1 MNRTRATPLVG
12 LAALGFV
19 AGFLLEYAL
28 EAYGRPLLVPPLTMP
43 FTLVVVGV
51 VVLAVAIPIRRS
63 VTGKRKARIDPFQAM
78 RIVVLAKA
86 SSLVGALLTG
96 ASLGAVLYFTTRPV
110 LPAIGSMWL
119 AIASCVG
126 AAVLTTAGLIA
137 EHLCT
142 LPKDEDDD
150 APGAPLDS

>member
-1 MNRTRATPLVG
+1 MKRTHATPLIG

-19 AGFLLEYAL
+19 VGFLLEYGAESL
-28 EAYGRPLLVPPLTMP
+28 GRPLLIPPLTFP
-43 FTLVVVGV
+43 LTLLAAAAI
-51 VVLAVAIPIRRS
+51 VLGFAIPIRRT
-63 VTGKRKARIDPFQAM
+63 VTGKRAKPIDPFQAM

-86 SSLVGALLTG
+86 SSHVGALLTG
-96 ASLGAVLYFTTRPV
+96 TGLGAVIYFTTRPV

-126 AAVLTTAGLIA
+126 AAVLTAAGLLA

-142 LPKDEDDD
+142 LPKDDDDD
-150 APGAPLDS
+150 APGVPHDS

>member
-1 MNRTRATPLVG
+1 MNRTHATPLVG

-19 AGFLLEYAL
+19 AGFLLEYGL

-43 FTLVVVGV
+43 FTLVVVGA
-51 VVLAVAIPIRRS
+51 VVLGVAIPIRRA
-63 VTGKRKARIDPFQAM
+63 VTGKRNARIDPFQAM

-150 APGAPLDS
+150 VPGSPRDS

>member
-1 MNRTRATPLVG
+1 MNRTHPTPLIG

-19 AGFLLEYAL
+19 AGFLLEYGL
-28 EAYGRPLLVPPLTMP
+28 EAYGRPLVVPPLTMP
-43 FTLVVVGV
+43 FTLLVVAAV
-51 VVLAVAIPIRRS
+51 VISVSIPIRRA
-63 VTGKRKARIDPFQAM
+63 VTGKRRARIDPFQAT

-126 AAVLTTAGLIA
+126 AAVLMAAGLIA

-150 APGAPLDS
+150 APGAPRSS

>member
-1 MNRTRATPLVG
+1 VNRTHATPLIG
-12 LAALGFV
+12 LAAFGFV
-19 AGFLLEYAL
+19 VGFLLEYGL
-28 EAYGRPLLVPPLTMP
+28 EAYGRPLLVAPLTMP
-43 FTLVVVGV
+43 FTLVVVAA
-51 VVLAVAIPIRRS
+51 VVLGVAIPIRRT
-63 VTGKRKARIDPFQAM
+63 VTGKRNGRIDPFRAT

-96 ASLGAVLYFTTRPV
+96 ASLGVVVYFTTRPV

-150 APGAPLDS
+150 APGAPRNP

>member
-19 AGFLLEYAL
+19 AGFLVEYGL

-43 FTLVVVGV
+43 FTLLVVA
-51 VVLAVAIPIRRS
+51 VLVLGVAIPIRRT
-63 VTGKRKARIDPFQAM
+63 VTGKRVTRIDPFRAM

-150 APGAPLDS
+150 APGEPRDS

>member
-1 MNRTRATPLVG
+1 MNRTHATPLIG

-19 AGFLLEYAL
+19 AGFLLEYGL
-28 EAYGRPLLVPPLTMP
+28 EAYGRPLVVPPLTMP
-43 FTLVVVGV
+43 FTLLVIAAVIIGV
-51 VVLAVAIPIRRS
+51 SIPIRRA
-63 VTGKRKARIDPFQAM
+63 VTGKRKTRVDPFQAT
-78 RIVVLAKA
+78 RIVVLAKS

-96 ASLGAVLYFTTRPV
+96 ASLGALLYFTTRPV

-119 AIASCVG
+119 AIASCLG
-126 AAVLTTAGLIA
+126 AAVLTAAGLIA

-150 APGAPLDS
+150 VPGSPRGS

>member
-1 MNRTRATPLVG
+1 VNRTHATPLVG

-19 AGFLLEYAL
+19 AGFLLEYGL

-43 FTLVVVGV
+43 FTLLVIAAI
-51 VVLAVAIPIRRS
+51 VLGVAIPIRRS
-63 VTGKRKARIDPFQAM
+63 VTGKRNAPIDPFQAM

-150 APGAPLDS
+150 APGSPRDS

>member
-1 MNRTRATPLVG
+1 MKRTHATPLIG

-19 AGFLLEYAL
+19 AGFLLEYGVEAQGRAL
-28 EAYGRPLLVPPLTMP
+28 IIPPITLPLT
-43 FTLVVVGV
+43 LLAAAAI
-51 VVLAVAIPIRRS
+51 VLGFAIPIRRTVS
-63 VTGKRKARIDPFQAM
+63 GTRKKPIDPFQAM

-96 ASLGAVLYFTTRPV
+96 AGLGAVVYFTTRPV

-126 AAVLTTAGLIA
+126 AAVLTAAGLLA
-137 EHLCT
+137 EYLCT
-142 LPKDEDDD
+142 LPKDDDDD
-150 APGAPLDS
+150 AAGSPHDA

>member
-1 MNRTRATPLVG
+1 VKRTGATPLVG

-19 AGFLLEYAL
+19 AGFLLEYGL
-28 EAYGRPLLVPPLTMP
+28 EAYGRPLLVPPLTLP
-43 FTLVVVGV
+43 FTLVIDAVI
-51 VVLAVAIPIRRS
+51 VLGVAIPIRRT
-63 VTGKRKARIDPFQAM
+63 VTGKRNARIDPFRAM

-150 APGAPLDS
+150 VPGAPHDS

>member
-1 MNRTRATPLVG
+1 VNRTRATPLVG

-19 AGFLLEYAL
+19 AGFLLEYGL
-28 EAYGRPLLVPPLTMP
+28 EAYGRPLLVPPLTLP
-43 FTLVVVGV
+43 FTLLVIAGVVVGF
-51 VVLAVAIPIRRS
+51 AIPIRRT
-63 VTGKRKARIDPFQAM
+63 VTGRRNTRIDPFQAM

-96 ASLGAVLYFTTRPV
+96 AALGAVLYFTTRPV

-150 APGAPLDS
+150 APGAPRNP